1 MDEQQKGQW
10 RAVMDLFDAAAEL
23 PADQRRAFLESSTSS
38 PDVVKEVLALLAKLE
53 ASAEASPAPAH
64 QAPERIG
71 RYEIVGKLG
80 RGGMGQ
86 VYTALDTELGR
97 FVALKFLAPEVV
109 ATKPAMDRL
118 IREAKAA
125 SSLNHPHIVTV
136 YEVVRSGDEVA
147 LAMELV
153 EGEALRSYCGQAQP
167 VAQVIRWGRQA
178 AQALAAAHGRNIVH
192 GDIKPENV
200 MVRPDGYVKVLDF
213 GLARQL
219 TPAGERD
226 SASVSA
232 LSASSTRLAGTLSY
246 MAPEQARG
254 EAATSASDIFALGI
268 LLYELA
274 TGTHPFRSDFPL
286 DTVHAIAHANPK
298 SPNALNH
305 EIPAALNSLL
315 LAMLAKCADERP
327 AAAEVDRR
335 LAEIERAP
343 SPITLTP
350 IPTPASGRGGTT
362 HWWVRVAGEKK
373 VRPAWNTGLRYL
385 AGLAACL
392 LCVLAVWLERGR
404 IFAPPEPVM
413 TQLTA
418 QGSENRVTAA
428 AISPDGKSLAYAEL
442 GGPIALRR
450 MSDGFTK
457 PVMTPTGLS
466 VVRIAWFADGS
477 RLLVSGSVGD
487 QPSGVWVIPIH
498 GGSPRLVMTESQD
511 AVPSPDGTRIAFTSL
526 DSSAIWVVGAGGEG
540 GREVRV
546 GGSETSFSSLIWSPD
561 SNRIAYQRQDSMP
574 RVDQNGARLEKNYA
588 YSFESVDVGTRR
600 VVASTKDIVM
610 TSACGLP
617 DGRVLFLRRILP
629 ESDLPHQLWE
639 LRTDP
644 TTGKLR
650 EGPRQ
655 LTHLTDMALSS
666 ISASNDGKQVVAVL
680 IANKPNIYV
689 ADLPPAGQVFRLLNI
704 RKLTFADASEYPHA
718 WTQDGRSIVFES
730 SRNGH
735 YDLYRQEINQR
746 EAEPLVESPGDHVL
760 AQLSA
765 DGKWV
770 LYRWDPPDGGRRLMR
785 VGVNGGTPEPVRID
799 GNLDEFRCPIGTGTQ
814 CVLRTVEEGQF
825 VFHALDPVAGEG
837 PELARTAWSPSV
849 TGDWDVSP
857 DGSQVAIPN
866 HKPQDAKIRLV
877 RLTNEVPGVAEK
889 TVTLIGLADLFGVTW
904 TADGQGWYVSVRG
917 ATSGILAGHLFYV
930 DPQGHWTHLSGP
942 ALPIFLV
949 PSPDGR
955 QVAFPQDTART
966 NACLIHGF

>member
-1 MDEQQKGQW
+1 VDEQQKDQW

-53 ASAEASPAPAH
+53 ASGEASPAPAH

-200 MVRPDGYVKVLDF
+200 MARPDGYVKVLDF

-232 LSASSTRLAGTLSY
+232 LSASSTRLAGTLNY
-246 MAPEQARG
+246 MAPEQAQG
-254 EAATSASDIFALGI
+254 EAATTASDVFSLGI
-268 LLYELA
+268 VLFELA
-274 TGTHPFRSDFPL
+274 TGTHPFRSDSPL
-286 DTVHAIAHANPK
+286 DTAHAIAHADPK
-298 SPNALNH
+298 PPNALNH

-315 LAMLAKCADERP
+315 LAMLAKRADERP

-335 LAEIERAP
+335 LSELERAP
-343 SPITLTP
+343 SPTTL
-350 IPTPASGRGGTT
+350 IPT
-362 HWWVRVAGEKK
+362 
-373 VRPAWNTGLRYL
+373 LRYRL
-385 AGLAACL
+385 VVGLVACL
-392 LCVLAVWLERGR
+392 ACVFALWLTWGR
-404 IFAPPEPVM
+404 IFVPPAPVL

-418 QGSENRVTAA
+418 QVSENRVTAA

-450 MSDGFTK
+450 MSDGFTGH
-457 PVMTPTGLS
+457 VMTPTGLS

-511 AVPSPDGTRIAFTSL
+511 AVPSPDGTRIAFTSR
-526 DSSAIWVVGAGGEG
+526 DSSAIWVAGVGGEG

-561 SNRIAYQRQDSMP
+561 SKRIAYQRQDYMP
-574 RVDQNGARLEKNYA
+574 RVDQNGARPEKNYA
-588 YSFESVDVGTRR
+588 YSSAPRFNAAFESVDVGTRR
-600 VVASTKDIVM
+600 VVASVENIIM
-610 TSACGLP
+610 ASACGLS
-617 DGRVLFLRRILP
+617 DGRVLLLRGISPAFNLAP
-629 ESDLPHQLWE
+629 QLWE

-644 TTGKLR
+644 RTGKLR
-650 EGPRQ
+650 GRPRQ
-655 LTHLTDMALSS
+655 LTHRTDVELSS

-680 IANKPNIYV
+680 TTNKPNIYV
-689 ADLPPAGQVFRLLNI
+689 ADLPPAGQGFRLLNV

-718 WTQDGRSIVFES
+718 WTQDGRSIIFES
-730 SRNGH
+730 GRNGQ
-735 YDLYRQEINQR
+735 YDLYRQDVNQR

-760 AQLSA
+760 AQLSP

-770 LYRWDPPDGGRRLMR
+770 LYRWDPPEGGQRLMR
-785 VGVNGGTPEPVRID
+785 VGVNSGTPEPVRID
-799 GNLDEFRCPIGTGTQ
+799 GNLDEFRCPIGAGTQ

-825 VFHALDPVAGEG
+825 VFHALDPVVGEG
-837 PELARTAWSPSV
+837 PELARTAWSPTV
-849 TGDWDVSP
+849 TGDWDLSP

-866 HKPQDAKIRLV
+866 HNPQDAKIRLV
-877 RLTNEVPGVAEK
+877 RLTNHVPGVAEK
-889 TVTLIGLADLFGVTW
+889 TVTLIGLANMFGVTW
-904 TADGQGWYVSVRG
+904 TADGGGWYVSIRT
-917 ATSGILAGHLFYV
+917 ATSGTLAGHLFYV
-930 DPQGHWTHLSGP
+930 DLQGHWTHLSGSSVP
-942 ALPIFLV
+942 SFLV

-955 QVAFPQDTART
+955 QVAFPQDTARS
-966 NACLIHGF
+966 NAWLFHGV

>member
-38 PDVVKEVLALLAKLE
+38 PDVVREVLELLAKLE
-53 ASAEASPAPAH
+53 ASGDASPAPAH
-64 QAPERIG
+64 VAPERMG
-71 RYEIVGKLG
+71 RYKIVGKLG

-125 SSLNHPHIVTV
+125 SALNHPHIVTV

-153 EGEALRSYCGQAQP
+153 EGKALRSYCGQAQP

-219 TPAGERD
+219 TPAGEGR
-226 SASVSA
+226 SATSSV

-246 MAPEQARG
+246 MAPEQTRG
-254 EAATSASDIFALGI
+254 EAATTASDVFSLGI
-268 LLYELA
+268 VLFELA
-274 TGTHPFRSDFPL
+274 TGTHPFRSDSPL
-286 DTVHAIAHANPK
+286 DTAHAIAHADPK
-298 SPNALNH
+298 PPNALNH

-315 LAMLAKCADERP
+315 LAMLAKRADERP

-335 LAEIERAP
+335 LSELERAP
-343 SPITLTP
+343 SPTTL
-350 IPTPASGRGGTT
+350 IPT
-362 HWWVRVAGEKK
+362 
-373 VRPAWNTGLRYL
+373 LRYRL
-385 AGLAACL
+385 VVGLVACL
-392 LCVLAVWLERGR
+392 ACVFALWLTWGR
-404 IFAPPEPVM
+404 IFVPPAPVL

-418 QGSENRVTAA
+418 QVSENRVTAA

-450 MSDGFTK
+450 MSDGFTGH
-457 PVMTPTGLS
+457 VMTPTGLS

-849 TGDWDVSP
+849 TGDWDISP

-866 HKPQDAKIRLV
+866 HNPQDAKIRLV

-904 TADGQGWYVSVRG
+904 TADAQGWYVSVRT

-966 NACLIHGF
+966 NACLFHGF